1 MNNAMKLA
9 FPNFV
14 LRPTEAMVVNFSKF
28 KVDYSWLVT
37 SEDDQMNLDTE
48 IPLIYELHWNSHSVT
63 VVVCKI

>member
-28 KVDYSWLVT
+28 KVDYSWPVT
-37 SEDDQMNLDTE
+37 SEDDQMNLYTE
-48 IPLIYELHWNSHSVT
+48 IPLIYELQWNSDPVT